1 MPASTHAEHYC
12 NSRINECMLAP
23 FYLHQQVM
31 FHIIHL
37 CMHIPSFN
45 SSTHWIGERGCKRW
59 VMHTSWI
66 SSKGT
71 ITYQME
77 RGVLI
82 KASLYKKKKYNSF
95 KAPQTSATI
104 WAFKHIFM
112 RKFSPTN
119 WLTFCYMPDTL
130 WSPPGWM
137 SMAGPHEVGHN
148 SMGIFTDK
156 MVVTFF
162 NARHLMMPIQWVP
175 RPHGPPL
182 RKIFIGFVTSSKI
195 KDSTLEV

>member
-1 MPASTHAEHYC
+1 MHAGSFLSASTSDVSHHSFMHAHTIFQLI
-12 NSRINECMLAP
+12 NSLNWRKRRQSNAYLINIFERNN
-23 FYLHQQVM
+23 
-31 FHIIHL
+31 HL
-37 CMHIPSFN
+37 SN
-45 SSTHWIGERGCKRW
+45 GKRRTHKSQFVR
-59 VMHTSWI
+59 
-66 SSKGT
+66 
-71 ITYQME
+71 
-77 RGVLI
+77 
-82 KASLYKKKKYNSF
+82 KKYESF

-148 SMGIFTDK
+148 SMGTFTDK

-175 RPHGPPL
+175 RPLGPPL
-182 RKIFIGFVTSSKI
+182 RQIFIGFVTSSKI
-195 KDSTLEV
+195 KDSTLRV